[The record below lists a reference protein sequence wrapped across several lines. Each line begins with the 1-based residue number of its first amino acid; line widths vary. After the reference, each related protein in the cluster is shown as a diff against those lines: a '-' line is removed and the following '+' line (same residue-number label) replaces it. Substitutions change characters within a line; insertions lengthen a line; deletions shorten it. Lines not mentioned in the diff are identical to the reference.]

1 MLVGVVVLFAFH
13 FGADWLARRFHLPLS
28 GPVLGMASLTVALA
42 LRGQT
47 PRGLDRAS
55 NLLLKAMPLFF
66 IPAGVG
72 VMVLSEQFRA
82 AWLPISAALLGSTLL
97 AMATTAIVMKAVTKR
112 LTRPEVKPQR

>member
-28 GPVLGMASLTVALA
+28 GPVLGMAILTVALA

-47 PRGLDRAS
+47 PQGLARVS

-82 AWLPISAALLGSTLL
+82 AWLPISAALLASTLL
-97 AMATTAIVMKAVTKR
+97 AMATTAIVMRAVAKH
-112 LTRPEVKPQR
+112 LAHSAAKPRR